1 MSVEMTVPGVAPGFE
16 LRHRLMR
23 AREYAGLEQADLAR
37 DLGVSRQT
45 ISNAER
51 GARMPRRALIVAW
64 AVRTGVSLHWL
75 ETGQAAPIP
84 TPPDGVRPLGLEPR
98 TQWFRARRHL
108 SIVEE
113 RAA

>member
-1 MSVEMTVPGVAPGFE
+1 M
-16 LRHRLMR
+16 RHRLMR

-51 GARMPRRALIVAW
+51 GARMPRRALVVAW

-75 ETGQAAPIP
+75 ETGQAGPKS
-84 TPPDGVRPLGLEPR
+84 TPPADVHLLGLEPR
-98 TQWFRARRHL
+98 TQWFRASPRHL
-108 SIVEE
+108 SAVPDLE
-113 RAA
+113 AAA